1 MLGSG
6 CGINYYELNEDES
19 MIRVSQSD
27 RTLIGKPDNNEDD
40 QDTDLDD
47 LTEKQEFED
56 QYALTCH
63 EK

>member
-1 MLGSG
+1 
-6 CGINYYELNEDES
+6 